1 MSSRRTPAH
10 RHRDPDRHEARR
22 EELLAASIR
31 CIQRVGAG
39 ASMEQMAAEAGVTK
53 PVLYRYFHDKSEL
66 YQAIVERYV
75 AEVSSAL
82 RESLSTDG
90 NPRVVLVAGIDAYLS
105 LVEREPEIYRFLM
118 QRAWFE

>member
-1 MSSRRTPAH
+1 MGSRR
-10 RHRDPDRHEARR
+10 RDPERHQARR
-22 EELLAASIR
+22 DELLAASIR

-66 YQAIVERYV
+66 YQAIAERYV
-75 AEVSSAL
+75 EQVATQLRQAL
-82 RESLSTDG
+82 SGEAT
-90 NPRVVLVAGIDAYLS
+90 PRHLLVAGIDSYLR

-118 QRAWFE
+118 QRARF